1 MFVRS
6 GIDGWRQYHRRNRRL
21 SCVVIV
27 LASLLS
33 VSCNHNRRDL
43 LEKQHAQARLD
54 FQLGHDDQARQAT
67 QDGLDRSGTY
77 PDLAW
82 RFRILQAEILV
93 RHEESAAAVK
103 ALDVPFPAGSPY
115 DVIRRR
121 ALVLAS
127 AQCKLGNTQES
138 NLRFAEATHYTT
150 RDPIFQAELAVAQGR
165 CEIGRRNL
173 DAAQKLF
180 EQALQIPLI
189 DDFTRLDAS
198 HGQALCVIRKS
209 QFEAGIDLLQPVL
222 ATSRALKSDYWQER
236 ILGSLGYAYAE
247 LGAYNQALENSRAA
261 EELSGKSHQEQDQY
275 RWQTDTGRAY
285 VNLGKWGMAKS
296 YFERALNSARLR
308 NDQFI
313 VVLCLHNLTANAIA
327 QGAVAEAVHYHEEF
341 GKLKPQGPDLLSWR
355 MDEAAIAASQGDPR
369 AESLFLALLPD
380 VQSVPRLIWPVSAE
394 LARIYERR
402 GDTVHADQWFQRT
415 IQKIDNDTRH
425 MNHVDL
431 QGAARASTPSYG
443 QYVAFLV
450 AHNQTERSFQ
460 VGQLAR
466 ALSLAEGLGVKRPPN
481 ESAHA
486 WVARI
491 QSMLRSEKTVA
502 LAYNISVAGSF
513 VWVVSPAHL
522 TVKKLNVTQV
532 ETEALVASYYQE
544 IADHTDLASS
554 STQKKLYQILVK
566 PVRDLIPSGSHV
578 VLIGDSWLYRV
589 NFETLISDEGQ
600 PHYWIDDVE
609 IENASSLD
617 LLMAGQGLRRKG
629 RGLLLLGAPE
639 EADSNFPRLPNAPL
653 EMEDVQ
659 KHFPSVEVKALSGK
673 DAVPEAYL
681 EDHPGQFK
689 YIHLATHGT
698 TDADDSLNSAVILS
712 KGPRGAFQLYARDIV
727 KDDLKL
733 NADLVTISTCYGA
746 GKGGAAE
753 EGMLG
758 LQRAFLRAGAHQVIA
773 ALWNVDD
780 ESNPAIM
787 DRLYD
792 GISKHETPSQALRA
806 AKLKLVHSGDFHSSP
821 YYWAPLQIYTGR

>member
-1 MFVRS
+1 MRA
-6 GIDGWRQYHRRNRRL
+6 RNRLWPHLGGKRRL
-21 SCVVIV
+21 SCAVIV
-27 LASLLS
+27 AVSLLS
-33 VSCNHNRRDL
+33 ISCNHNQRES
-43 LEKQHAQARLD
+43 LEKQYLQSRLD
-54 FQLGHDDQARQAT
+54 FQGGHDDQARRAAH
-67 QDGLDRSGTY
+67 DGLDRSGKH

-93 RHEESAAAVK
+93 RHEDPAAAIK
-103 ALDVPFPAGSPY
+103 TLDLPLSPGSPY

-127 AQCKLGNTQES
+127 AQCKLGINAEAD
-138 NLRFAEATHYTT
+138 LRFAEAARYTKN
-150 RDPIFQAELAVAQGR
+150 DPAIQAEISVAQGR

-180 EQALQIPLI
+180 EQALQKPQV
-189 DDFTRLDAS
+189 DGFTLLDAS
-198 HGQALCVIRKS
+198 HGQALCAIRKG
-209 QFEAGIDLLQPVL
+209 QFESGIDLLQPVL
-222 ATSRALKSDYWQER
+222 QASRALKNDYWEER

-261 EELSGKSHQEQDQY
+261 EELAGKSHQDQDQY

-285 VNLGKWGMAKS
+285 LALGKSGLAKD
-296 YFERALNSARLR
+296 YFKRALSSARLR
-308 NDQFI
+308 NDLFI
-313 VVLCLHNLTANAIA
+313 VALCLHNLTLVAIEE
-327 QGAVAEAVHYHEEF
+327 GSTAEAVRYHEEL
-341 GKLKPQGPDLLSWR
+341 GRLKLQGLDLLYWR
-355 MDEAAIAASQGDPR
+355 IDESTIAARKGDPS
-369 AESLFLALLPD
+369 AERLLLALLPD
-380 VQSVPRLIWPVSAE
+380 VQSIPRLNWSVSAG
-394 LARIYERR
+394 LARLYDRQ
-402 GDTVHADQWFQRT
+402 GDTVRADQWFRRT
-415 IQKIDNDTRH
+415 VEKIAADTRRL
-425 MNHVDL
+425 NHVEF
-431 QGAARASTPSYG
+431 QAAARASTPYFA

-450 AHNQTERSFQ
+450 AHNQTDRSFQ

-466 ALSLAEGLGVKRPPN
+466 AQSLAEELGVKRSHN

-491 QSMLRSEKTVA
+491 QSMLRSEKAVA
-502 LAYNISVAGSF
+502 LAYNISVAGTF
-513 VWVVSPAHL
+513 VWVVNPTHL
-522 TVKKLNVTQV
+522 TVNKLDIKQE
-532 ETEALVASYYQE
+532 ETETLVASYNRE
-544 IADHTDLASS
+544 IADHADLASS
-554 STQKKLYQILVK
+554 STQKKLYQLLIK
-566 PVRDLIPSGSHV
+566 PVRHLIPKGTHV
-578 VLIGDSWLYRV
+578 FLVGDSWLYRI

-617 LLMAGQGLRRKG
+617 LLMAGQGLHRKG
-629 RGLLLLGAPE
+629 RGLFLLGAPE
-639 EADSNFPRLPNAPL
+639 EADPNYPRLPNAPL

-659 KHFPSVEVKALSGK
+659 KHFPSVEVKAFSGK
-673 DAVPEAYL
+673 DAFPEAYV
-681 EDHPGQFK
+681 ENHPGLFK

-727 KDDLKL
+727 RDDLKL

-780 ESNPAIM
+780 ASNPALM
-787 DRLYD
+787 DRLYE